1 MQQSCNGTPLQ
12 SFNELYSCLWHM
24 LPSHT
29 DLRPLL
35 DAALRRVWYHRL
47 PNGDP
52 QRGFCR
58 RSHSH
63 PRLPRIC
70 RSGRIFSVTTV
81 FCIFGVPSAF
91 RRIASRCCAST
102 TASPRAYLFVIRDM
116 ADGMA
121 RMHTKQ
127 GVLPPASL
135 SDLDSRI
142 GASLDNMFCGSFG
155 LEVAMVVALRL
166 LVLKMGDYA
175 FTANT
180 YLLTMEDPQD
190 LLAHLTTI
198 RAHTRGTL
206 LGPPII
212 SLILCI
218 FLS

>member
-1 MQQSCNGTPLQ
+1 
-12 SFNELYSCLWHM
+12 
-24 LPSHT
+24 
-29 DLRPLL
+29 
-35 DAALRRVWYHRL
+35 
-47 PNGDP
+47 
-52 QRGFCR
+52 
-58 RSHSH
+58 
-63 PRLPRIC
+63 
-70 RSGRIFSVTTV
+70 
-81 FCIFGVPSAF
+81 
-91 RRIASRCCAST
+91 
-102 TASPRAYLFVIRDM
+102 M

-142 GASLDNMFCGSFG
+142 GASLDNMFCGPFG
-155 LEVAMVVALRL
+155 VEVAMVVALRL